1 MMYGLVDCNNFF
13 VSCERVFD
21 PRLNGKKVVVL
32 SNNDGCVIAR
42 SNEAKAAGI
51 PMGCPAFKI
60 KEYTDPRD
68 VIQLSGRHILYRDL
82 SDRVMHIMGQEV
94 ENLQQYS
101 VDEAFFVLP
110 HEDVETS
117 HRVMAELVRKI
128 REYVGIP
135 VSIGF
140 APSRTLAK
148 VANHIAK
155 RDPRIT
161 DGVYWLVRPEAI
173 DIILRRT
180 AIDDVWGFGRRL
192 SAKLKARGIMTAA
205 DFVKMPPSLVRS
217 QYSVTLER
225 TQRELMGHDCQ
236 IANPVTIT
244 HKTIMTSRTFGK
256 VLTDRDEVADA
267 IVSFAERTAR
277 QLRAEGSVAGS
288 VMAFVRGDRFRE
300 DLPFYS
306 NSCQLRLDTPSS
318 DTMTIAR
325 MALKAL
331 NNIWRDGFGYRKA
344 GVMAL
349 DIQHGG
355 AIQLNV
361 FDPEDHGKLRRLMT
375 SIDSINN
382 MYGRRSVKLAP
393 SLQRGE
399 WASNQNHFQ
408 PLSQT
413 LHFYTGMIDPRSHPR
428 QTGEKKPEQA
438 GNLEY
443 IEKLEDLDE
452 LDPLA

>member
-1 MMYGLVDCNNFF
+1 MYGLVDCNNFF
-13 VSCERVFD
+13 VSCERLFD

-60 KEYTDPRD
+60 KEHTDPRQ
-68 VIQLSGRHILYRDL
+68 VIQLSARHILYRDL
-82 SDRVMHIMGQEV
+82 SNRVMKLVGAEV
-94 ENLQQYS
+94 DNLQQYS
-101 VDEAFFVLP
+101 VDEAFFTLK
-110 HEDVETS
+110 HKDVDTS
-117 HRVMAELVRKI
+117 HRMMAQLVKRI
-128 REYVGIP
+128 RQYVGIP

-155 RDPRIT
+155 KDPRIT
-161 DGVYWLVRPEAI
+161 DGVYWLIRPEAI

-180 AIDDVWGFGRRL
+180 PIEDVWGVGRRL
-192 SAKLKARGIMTAA
+192 SASLQSRGIKTAA

-217 QYSVTLER
+217 LYSVTLER

-236 IANPVTIT
+236 IANPVTIA

-256 VLTDRDEVADA
+256 VITSRDEIADA

-277 QLRAEGSVAGS
+277 QLRDEGSVAGS
-288 VMAFVRGDRFRE
+288 IMTFVRGDRFRE

-306 NSCQLRLDTPSS
+306 NSCQLALDTPTS

-325 MALKAL
+325 QAL
-331 NNIWRDGFGYRKA
+331 NALNLIWRDGFAYRKA

-349 DIQHGG
+349 DIQRGT
-355 AIQLNV
+355 AIQLNL
-361 FDPEDHGKLRRLMT
+361 FDPDDHGKLRRLMT
-375 SIDSINN
+375 SIDGINN
-382 MYGRRSVKLAP
+382 MYGRRSIKLAP
-393 SLQRGE
+393 GLQRGE
-399 WASNQNHFQ
+399 WSPNQNHFNTK
-408 PLSQT
+408 SKT
-413 LHFYTGMIDPRSHPR
+413 LHFYTGML
-428 QTGEKKPEQA
+428 TT
-438 GNLEY
+438 
-443 IEKLEDLDE
+443 
-452 LDPLA
+452 

>member
-1 MMYGLVDCNNFF
+1 MYGLVDCNNFF

-21 PRLNGKKVVVL
+21 PRLNGRKVVVL

-60 KEYTDPRD
+60 KEHTDPRQ
-68 VIQLSGRHILYRDL
+68 VVQLSARHILYRDL
-82 SDRVMHIMGQEV
+82 SNRVMNILGQEV
-94 ENLQQYS
+94 ENVQQYS
-101 VDEAFFVLP
+101 VDEAFFLLP

-117 HRVMAELVRKI
+117 HRVMAEVVKKVRQ
-128 REYVGIP
+128 YVGIP

-140 APSRTLAK
+140 APTRTLAK
-148 VANHIAK
+148 IANHIAK
-155 RDPRIT
+155 KDHRIT

-180 AIDDVWGFGRRL
+180 AIEDVWGIGRRL
-192 SAKLKARGIMTAA
+192 AASLKSKGIITAA
-205 DFVKMPPSLVRS
+205 VKMPSSLVRS

-236 IANPVTIT
+236 IANPVTIA

-256 VLTDRDEVADA
+256 VLTNRDEIADA

-277 QLRAEGSVAGS
+277 QLRDEGSVAGS
-288 VMAFVRGDRFRE
+288 VMTYVRGDHFRE

-306 NSCQLRLDTPSS
+306 NSCQLQLATPTS
-318 DTMTIAR
+318 DTMTIVR
-325 MALKAL
+325 QALVAF

-382 MYGRRSVKLAP
+382 LYGRRSVKLAP
-393 SLQRGE
+393 GLQRGE
-399 WASNQNHFQ
+399 WAPNQNHFQ
-408 PLSQT
+408 PLSKT
-413 LHFYTGMIDPRSHPR
+413 LHFYTGMIHPYPALDASVTR
-428 QTGEKKPEQA
+428 ECDEEENADTA
-438 GNLEY
+438 DNLFS
-443 IEKLEDLDE
+443 
-452 LDPLA
+452 

>member
-1 MMYGLVDCNNFF
+1 MYGLLDCNNFF

-60 KEYTDPRD
+60 NEYTDLRQI
-68 VIQLSGRHILYRDL
+68 IQLSARHILYRDL
-82 SDRVMHIMGQEV
+82 SDRVMHILGQEV
-94 ENLQQYS
+94 VNLQQYS
-101 VDEAFFVLP
+101 VDEAFFILP
-110 HEDVETS
+110 HKDVETN
-117 HRVMAELVRKI
+117 HQLMADVVKKVNQ
-128 REYVGIP
+128 YVGIP

-140 APSRTLAK
+140 APTRTLAK

-155 RDPRIT
+155 RDRRIT

-180 AIDDVWGFGRRL
+180 PIEDVWGIGRRL
-192 SAKLKARGIMTAA
+192 AASLQARGIKTAA

-217 QYSVTLER
+217 QFSVTLER

-236 IANPVTIT
+236 IANPVTIA

-256 VLTDRDEVADA
+256 VITSRDEIADA
-267 IVSFAERTAR
+267 IVNFAERTAR
-277 QLRAEGSVAGS
+277 QLRDEGSVAGS
-288 VMAFVRGDRFRE
+288 IMTYVRGDRFRE

-306 NSCQLRLDTPSS
+306 NSCQLQLATPTS
-318 DTMTIAR
+318 DTMTIVR
-325 MALKAL
+325 QALNAL
-331 NNIWRDGFGYRKA
+331 NNIWRDGFSYRKA

-349 DIQHGG
+349 DIEHGSG
-355 AIQLNV
+355 IQLNL
-361 FDPEDHGKLRRLMT
+361 FDPEDHGKMRRLMT

-382 MYGRRSVKLAP
+382 QYGRRSIKLAP
-393 SLQRGE
+393 DIQRGE
-399 WASNQNHFQ
+399 WAPNQTHFYNI
-408 PLSQT
+408 SKT
-413 LHFYTGMIDPRSHPR
+413 LHFYTGMINID
-428 QTGEKKPEQA
+428 
-438 GNLEY
+438 
-443 IEKLEDLDE
+443 D
-452 LDPLA
+452 

>member
-1 MMYGLVDCNNFF
+1 MYGLVDCNNFF

-60 KEYTDPRD
+60 KEHTDPRQ
-68 VIQLSGRHILYRDL
+68 VIQLSARHILYRDL
-82 SDRVMHIMGQEV
+82 SDRVMHLLSQEV
-94 ENLQQYS
+94 DNVQQYS

-117 HRVMAELVRKI
+117 HRVMAELVKKI
-128 REYVGIP
+128 RQYVGIP

-155 RDPRIT
+155 RDRRIT

-180 AIDDVWGFGRRL
+180 PIEDVWGIGRRL
-192 SAKLKARGIMTAA
+192 AASLQARGIKTAA
-205 DFVKMPPSLVRS
+205 DFVKIPPSLVRS

-225 TQRELMGHDCQ
+225 TQRELMGYDCQ
-236 IANPVTIT
+236 IANPVTIA

-256 VLTDRDEVADA
+256 VLYNRDEIADA
-267 IVSFAERTAR
+267 VVSFAERTAR

-288 VMAFVRGDRFRE
+288 VMTYLRGDRFRE

-306 NSCQLRLDTPSS
+306 NSCQLQLATPSS
-318 DTMTIAR
+318 DTMTIVK
-325 MALKAL
+325 MALNAL

-355 AIQLNV
+355 GIQLNV

-382 MYGRRSVKLAP
+382 MYGRHSVKLAP
-393 SLQRGE
+393 GLQRGE
-399 WASNQNHFQ
+399 WAPNQNHFK
-408 PLSQT
+408 PISQT
-413 LHFYTGMIDPRSHPR
+413 LHFYTGMIDSHSPNK
-428 QTGEKKPEQA
+428 QDKE
-438 GNLEY
+438 GNDTAELEGS
-443 IEKLEDLDE
+443 EKL
-452 LDPLA
+452 

>member
-1 MMYGLVDCNNFF
+1 MYGLVDCNNFF

-21 PRLNGKKVVVL
+21 PRLNGKTVVVL

-60 KEYTDPRD
+60 KEHTDPNQ
-68 VIQLSGRHILYRDL
+68 VIQLSARHILYRDL
-82 SDRVMHIMGQEV
+82 SNRVMHLMGEEV
-94 ENLQQYS
+94 DNLQVYS
-101 VDEAFFVLP
+101 VDEAFFKMP
-110 HEDVETS
+110 HEDVETC
-117 HRVMAELVRKI
+117 HRLMAELVKKI
-128 REYVGIP
+128 RQYLGIP

-180 AIDDVWGFGRRL
+180 PIGDVWGVGRRL
-192 SAKLKARGIMTAA
+192 AAALQAQGIKTAA
-205 DFVKMPPSLVRS
+205 DFVRMPPSLVRS

-236 IANPVTIT
+236 IANPVTIA

-256 VLTDRDEVADA
+256 VLTDRDEIADA
-267 IVSFAERTAR
+267 IVNFAERTAR
-277 QLRAEGSVAGS
+277 QLRDEGSVAGS
-288 VMAFVRGDRFRE
+288 IMTYVRGDRFRE

-306 NSCQLRLDTPSS
+306 NSCQMQLETPTN
-318 DTMTIAR
+318 DTMTIVR
-325 MALKAL
+325 QAL
-331 NNIWRDGFGYRKA
+331 NAFSHIWRDGFAYRKA

-349 DIQHGG
+349 DIEHGG
-355 AIQLNV
+355 GIQLNL
-361 FDPEDHGKLRRLMT
+361 FDPDDHGKLRRLMT
-375 SIDSINN
+375 SIDGINN
-382 MYGRRSVKLAP
+382 MYGSRSVKLTP

-399 WASNQNHFQ
+399 WSPNQNHFNTR
-408 PLSQT
+408 SQT
-413 LHFYTGMIDPRSHPR
+413 LHFYTGMIC
-428 QTGEKKPEQA
+428 Q
-438 GNLEY
+438 
-443 IEKLEDLDE
+443 
-452 LDPLA
+452 

>member
-1 MMYGLVDCNNFF
+1 MYGLVDCNNFF

-21 PRLNGKKVVVL
+21 PRLNGRKVVVL

-60 KEYTDPRD
+60 KEHTDPRQ
-68 VIQLSGRHILYRDL
+68 VVQLSARHILYRDL
-82 SDRVMHIMGQEV
+82 SNRVMNILGQEV
-94 ENLQQYS
+94 ENVQQYS
-101 VDEAFFVLP
+101 VDEAFFLLP

-117 HRVMAELVRKI
+117 HRVIAEVVKKVRQ
-128 REYVGIP
+128 YVGIP

-140 APSRTLAK
+140 APTRTLAK
-148 VANHIAK
+148 IANHIAK
-155 RDPRIT
+155 KDHRIT

-180 AIDDVWGFGRRL
+180 AIEDVWGIGRRL
-192 SAKLKARGIMTAA
+192 AASLKSKGIITAA
-205 DFVKMPPSLVRS
+205 DFVKMPSSLVRS

-236 IANPVTIT
+236 IANPVTIA

-256 VLTDRDEVADA
+256 VLTNRDEIADA

-277 QLRAEGSVAGS
+277 QLRDEGSVAGS
-288 VMAFVRGDRFRE
+288 VMTYVRGDHFRE

-306 NSCQLRLDTPSS
+306 NSCQLQLATPTS
-318 DTMTIAR
+318 DTMTIVR
-325 MALKAL
+325 QALVAF

-375 SIDSINN
+375 SIDGINN
-382 MYGRRSVKLAP
+382 LYGRRSVKLAP
-393 SLQRGE
+393 GLQRGE
-399 WASNQNHFQ
+399 WAPNQNHFQ
-408 PLSQT
+408 PLSKT
-413 LHFYTGMIDPRSHPR
+413 LHSYTGMIHPYPALDASVTR
-428 QTGEKKPEQA
+428 ECDEEENADTA
-438 GNLEY
+438 DNLFS
-443 IEKLEDLDE
+443 
-452 LDPLA
+452 

>member
-1 MMYGLVDCNNFF
+1 MYGLIDCNNFF

-60 KEYTDPRD
+60 KEHTDPRQ
-68 VIQLSGRHILYRDL
+68 VIQLSARHILYRDL
-82 SDRVMHIMGQEV
+82 SDRVMKIMSDEV
-94 ENLQQYS
+94 DNLQQYS
-101 VDEAFFVLP
+101 VDEAFFWLKQ
-110 HEDVETS
+110 EDVETS
-117 HRVMAELVRKI
+117 HRKMAELVKRV
-128 REYVGIP
+128 RDYVGIP

-155 RDPRIT
+155 RDRRIT

-180 AIDDVWGFGRRL
+180 AIEDVWGIGRRL
-192 SAKLKARGIMTAA
+192 AASLHARGIKTAA
-205 DFVKMPPSLVRS
+205 DFVRMPPSLVRS
-217 QYSVTLER
+217 QYSVSLER

-236 IANPVTIT
+236 IANPVTIA
-244 HKTIMTSRTFGK
+244 HKSIMTSRTFGK

-277 QLRAEGSVAGS
+277 QLRDEGSVAGS
-288 VMAFVRGDRFRE
+288 VMTYVRGDRFRE

-306 NSCQLRLDTPSS
+306 NSCQLTLATPSS
-318 DTMTIAR
+318 DTMTIVR
-325 MALKAL
+325 QAL
-331 NNIWRDGFGYRKA
+331 NAFNLIWRDGYGYRKA

-349 DIQHGG
+349 DIQHGSG
-355 AIQLNV
+355 IQLNI
-361 FDPEDHGKLRRLMT
+361 FDPDDHGKLRRLMN
-375 SIDSINN
+375 SIDGINN
-382 MYGRRSVKLAP
+382 MYGRRSIKLAP
-393 SLQRGE
+393 GLQRGE
-399 WASNQNHFQ
+399 WSPNQNHFNTV
-408 PLSQT
+408 SKT
-413 LHFYTGMIDPRSHPR
+413 LHFYTGMIDPLDYN
-428 QTGEKKPEQA
+428 GETDDNNATTEPS
-438 GNLEY
+438 
-443 IEKLEDLDE
+443 D
-452 LDPLA
+452 

>member
-1 MMYGLVDCNNFF
+1 MYGLIDCNNFF

-60 KEYTDPRD
+60 KEHTDPRQ
-68 VIQLSGRHILYRDL
+68 VIQLSARHILYRDL
-82 SDRVMHIMGQEV
+82 SDRVMHLLGQEV
-94 ENLQQYS
+94 GNVQQYS
-101 VDEAFFVLP
+101 VDEAFVKLP

-117 HRVMAELVRKI
+117 HRVMADLVKKI
-128 REYVGIP
+128 KQCVGIP
-135 VSIGF
+135 VSVGF

-155 RDPRIT
+155 RDSHIT

-180 AIDDVWGFGRRL
+180 PIGDVWGIGRRL
-192 SAKLKARGIMTAA
+192 AASLQERGIKTAA

-236 IANPVTIT
+236 IANPVTIA
-244 HKTIMTSRTFGK
+244 HKTIMTSRTFGH
-256 VLTDRDEVADA
+256 VLTDRDEIADA
-267 IVSFAERTAR
+267 VVSFAERTAR
-277 QLRAEGSVAGS
+277 QLRDEGSVAGS
-288 VMAFVRGDRFRE
+288 IMTYVRGDRFRE

-306 NSCQLRLDTPSS
+306 NSCQLQLDTPSS
-318 DTMTIAR
+318 DTMTIVR
-325 MALKAL
+325 QALKAL
-331 NNIWRDGFGYRKA
+331 DHIWRDGFSYRKA

-349 DIQHGG
+349 DIQHGSG
-355 AIQLNV
+355 IQLNL
-361 FDPEDHGKLRRLMT
+361 FDTEDHGKLRRLMS
-375 SIDSINN
+375 SIDGINN
-382 MYGRRSVKLAP
+382 MYGSRSVKLAP
-393 SLQRGE
+393 GLLRGG
-399 WASNQNHFQ
+399 WAPNQNHIK
-408 PLSQT
+408 PMSQT
-413 LHFYTGMIDPRSHPR
+413 LHFYTGMIYR
-428 QTGEKKPEQA
+428 
-438 GNLEY
+438 
-443 IEKLEDLDE
+443 DE
-452 LDPLA
+452 RI

>member
-1 MMYGLVDCNNFF
+1 MYGLVDCNNFF

-60 KEYTDPRD
+60 KEHTDPRQ
-68 VIQLSGRHILYRDL
+68 VIQLSARHILYRDL
-82 SDRVMHIMGQEV
+82 SDRVMSILDKEV
-94 ENLQQYS
+94 NNLQIYS
-101 VDEAFFVLP
+101 VDEAFFKLRNVN
-110 HEDVETS
+110 VETN
-117 HRVMAELVRKI
+117 HHKMAELVKKI
-128 REYVGIP
+128 RQYVGIP

-148 VANHIAK
+148 IANHIAK

-180 AIDDVWGFGRRL
+180 SIGDVWGIGRRL
-192 SAKLKARGIMTAA
+192 AASLQAQGIKTAA

-236 IANPVTIT
+236 IANPVDIA

-256 VLTDRDEVADA
+256 VLTDRDEIADA
-267 IVSFAERTAR
+267 IVTFAEKTAR

-288 VMAFVRGDRFRE
+288 IMTYIRGDYFRE

-306 NSCQLRLDTPSS
+306 NSCQMQLFTPTN
-318 DTMTIAR
+318 DTMTIVR
-325 MALKAL
+325 QAL
-331 NNIWRDGFGYRKA
+331 NALNHIWRDGFSYRKA

-355 AIQLNV
+355 GIQLNI
-361 FDPEDHGKLRRLMT
+361 FDPDDHGKLRRLMT
-375 SIDSINN
+375 SIDDINEQ
-382 MYGRRSVKLAP
+382 YGSHSVKLAP
-393 SLQRGE
+393 GIQRGE
-399 WASNQNHFQ
+399 WAPNQNHFNNK
-408 PLSQT
+408 SQT
-413 LHFYTGMIDPRSHPR
+413 LHFYTGMV
-428 QTGEKKPEQA
+428 
-438 GNLEY
+438 
-443 IEKLEDLDE
+443 DL
-452 LDPLA
+452 

>member
-1 MMYGLVDCNNFF
+1 MYGLVDCNNFF

-21 PRLNGKKVVVL
+21 PRLNGRKVVVL

-60 KEYTDPRD
+60 KEHTDPRQ
-68 VIQLSGRHILYRDL
+68 VVQLSARHILYRDL
-82 SDRVMHIMGQEV
+82 SNRVMNILGQEV
-94 ENLQQYS
+94 ENVQQYS
-101 VDEAFFVLP
+101 VDEAFFLLP

-117 HRVMAELVRKI
+117 HHVMAEVVKKVRQ
-128 REYVGIP
+128 YVGIP

-140 APSRTLAK
+140 APTRTLAK
-148 VANHIAK
+148 IANHIAK
-155 RDPRIT
+155 KDHRIT

-180 AIDDVWGFGRRL
+180 AIEDVWGIGRRL
-192 SAKLKARGIMTAA
+192 AASLKSKGIITAA
-205 DFVKMPPSLVRS
+205 DFVKMPSSLVRS

-236 IANPVTIT
+236 IANPVTIA

-256 VLTDRDEVADA
+256 VLTNRDEIADA

-277 QLRAEGSVAGS
+277 QLRDEGSVAGS
-288 VMAFVRGDRFRE
+288 VMTYVRGDHFRE

-306 NSCQLRLDTPSS
+306 NSCQLQLATPTS
-318 DTMTIAR
+318 DTMTIVR
-325 MALKAL
+325 QALVAF

-375 SIDSINN
+375 SIDGINN
-382 MYGRRSVKLAP
+382 LYGRRSVKLAP
-393 SLQRGE
+393 GLQRGE
-399 WASNQNHFQ
+399 WAPNQNHFQ
-408 PLSQT
+408 PLSKT
-413 LHFYTGMIDPRSHPR
+413 LHFYTGMIHPYPALDASVTR
-428 QTGEKKPEQA
+428 ECDEEENADTA
-438 GNLEY
+438 DNLFS
-443 IEKLEDLDE
+443 
-452 LDPLA
+452 

>member
-1 MMYGLVDCNNFF
+1 MYGLVDCNNFF

-60 KEYTDPRD
+60 KEHTDPRQ
-68 VIQLSGRHILYRDL
+68 VIQLSARHILYRDL
-82 SDRVMHIMGQEV
+82 SNRVMYLVGKEV
-94 ENLQQYS
+94 DNLQQYS
-101 VDEAFFVLP
+101 VDEAFFKLP
-110 HEDVETS
+110 HEEVETS
-117 HRVMAELVRKI
+117 HRVMAEVVKKVKQ
-128 REYVGIP
+128 YVGIP

-140 APSRTLAK
+140 APTRTLAK
-148 VANHIAK
+148 IANHIAK
-155 RDPRIT
+155 KDRRIT

-180 AIDDVWGFGRRL
+180 PIEDVWGIGRRL
-192 SAKLKARGIMTAA
+192 STSLLSQGIKTAA
-205 DFVKMPPSLVRS
+205 DFVKLPPSLVRS

-236 IANPVTIT
+236 IANPVTIA

-256 VLTDRDEVADA
+256 VLTSRDEVADA

-277 QLRAEGSVAGS
+277 QLRDEGSVAGS
-288 VMAFVRGDRFRE
+288 VMTFLRGDRFRV

-306 NSCQLRLDTPSS
+306 NSCQLILDTPSN

-325 MALKAL
+325 QALSAF
-331 NNIWRDGFGYRKA
+331 NNIWREGFSYRKA

-349 DIQHGG
+349 DIQHGH
-355 AIQLNV
+355 AIQLNL
-361 FDPEDHGKLRRLMT
+361 FDPDDHGKLRRLMT
-375 SIDSINN
+375 SIDGINN
-382 MYGRRSVKLAP
+382 MYGSRSVKLAP
-393 SLQRGE
+393 GLQRGE
-399 WASNQNHFQ
+399 WSPNQNHFNAT
-408 PLSQT
+408 SKT
-413 LHFYTGMIDPRSHPR
+413 LHFYTGMIHS
-428 QTGEKKPEQA
+428 
-438 GNLEY
+438 
-443 IEKLEDLDE
+443 
-452 LDPLA
+452 

>member
-1 MMYGLVDCNNFF
+1 MYGLLDCNNFF

-21 PRLNGKKVVVL
+21 PRLNGKMVVVL

-60 KEYTDPRD
+60 KEHTDPRQ
-68 VIQLSGRHILYRDL
+68 VIQLSARHILYRDL
-82 SDRVMHIMGQEV
+82 SCRVMNILSDEA
-94 ENLQQYS
+94 ENVQQYS

-117 HRVMAELVRKI
+117 HRAMANVVNRVKQ
-128 REYVGIP
+128 YVGIP
-135 VSIGF
+135 VSVGF
-140 APSRTLAK
+140 APTRTLAK
-148 VANHIAK
+148 IANHIAK

-180 AIDDVWGFGRRL
+180 PIEDVWGIGRRL
-192 SAKLKARGIMTAA
+192 SASLKSKGIKTAA

-217 QYSVTLER
+217 MYSVTLER

-236 IANPVTIT
+236 IANPVDIA

-256 VLTDRDEVADA
+256 VLTDRDEIADA

-277 QLRAEGSVAGS
+277 QLRAEGGVAGS
-288 VMAFVRGDRFRE
+288 VMTYVRGDHFRE

-306 NSCQLRLDTPSS
+306 NSCQLQLATPSS
-318 DTMTIAR
+318 DTMTIVR
-325 MALKAL
+325 MALNAF
-331 NNIWRDGFGYRKA
+331 NNIWRDGFTYRKA

-361 FDPEDHGKLRRLMT
+361 FDPEDHGKLRRLMS
-375 SIDSINN
+375 SIDSIND
-382 MYGRRSVKLAP
+382 MYGSRSIKLAP
-393 SLQRGE
+393 GLQRGS
-399 WASNQNHFQ
+399 WAPNQNHFK
-408 PLSQT
+408 PLSKT
-413 LHFYTGMIDPRSHPR
+413 LHFYTGMIDINQLQETPKGHF
-428 QTGEKKPEQA
+428 EDDEEQD
-438 GNLEY
+438 NTTTEY
-443 IEKLEDLDE
+443 PDM
-452 LDPLA
+452 P

>member
-1 MMYGLVDCNNFF
+1 MYGLIDCNNFF

-60 KEYTDPRD
+60 KEHTDPRQ
-68 VIQLSGRHILYRDL
+68 VIQLSARHILYRDL
-82 SDRVMHIMGQEV
+82 SDRVMKIMSDEV
-94 ENLQQYS
+94 DNLQQYS
-101 VDEAFFVLP
+101 VDEAFFWLKQ
-110 HEDVETS
+110 EDVETS
-117 HRVMAELVRKI
+117 HRKMAELVKRV
-128 REYVGIP
+128 RDYVGIP

-155 RDPRIT
+155 RDRRIT

-180 AIDDVWGFGRRL
+180 AIEDVWGIGRRL
-192 SAKLKARGIMTAA
+192 AASLHARGIKTAA
-205 DFVKMPPSLVRS
+205 DFVRMPPSLVRS
-217 QYSVTLER
+217 QYSVSLER

-236 IANPVTIT
+236 IANPVTIA
-244 HKTIMTSRTFGK
+244 HKSIMTSRTFGK

-277 QLRAEGSVAGS
+277 QLRDEGSVAGS
-288 VMAFVRGDRFRE
+288 VMTYVRGDRFRE

-306 NSCQLRLDTPSS
+306 NSCQLALATPSS
-318 DTMTIAR
+318 DTMTIVR
-325 MALKAL
+325 QAL
-331 NNIWRDGFGYRKA
+331 NAFNLIWRDGYGYRKA

-349 DIQHGG
+349 DIQHGSG
-355 AIQLNV
+355 IQLNI
-361 FDPEDHGKLRRLMT
+361 FDPDDHGKLRRLMN
-375 SIDSINN
+375 SIDGINN
-382 MYGRRSVKLAP
+382 MYGRRSIKLAP
-393 SLQRGE
+393 GLQRGE
-399 WASNQNHFQ
+399 WSPNQNHFNTM
-408 PLSQT
+408 SKT
-413 LHFYTGMIDPRSHPR
+413 LHFYTGMIDPLDYN
-428 QTGEKKPEQA
+428 GETDDNNATTEPS
-438 GNLEY
+438 
-443 IEKLEDLDE
+443 D
-452 LDPLA
+452 

>member
-1 MMYGLVDCNNFF
+1 MYGLVDCNNFF

-60 KEYTDPRD
+60 KEHTDPRQ
-68 VIQLSGRHILYRDL
+68 VIQLSARHILYRDL
-82 SDRVMHIMGQEV
+82 SNRVMSILGQEV
-94 ENLQQYS
+94 GNVQQYS
-101 VDEAFFVLP
+101 VDEAFFTVP

-117 HRVMAELVRKI
+117 HRVLADMVKKI
-128 REYVGIP
+128 RQYVGIP
-135 VSIGF
+135 VSVGI
-140 APSRTLAK
+140 APSHTLAK

-180 AIDDVWGFGRRL
+180 AIGDVWGIGRRL
-192 SAKLKARGIMTAA
+192 AASLQARGIKTAA
-205 DFVKMPPSLVRS
+205 DFVKMSPSLVRS
-217 QYSVTLER
+217 LYSVTLER

-236 IANPVTIT
+236 IANPVDIA

-256 VLTDRDEVADA
+256 VLTDRDEIADA

-277 QLRAEGSVAGS
+277 QLRDEGSAAGS
-288 VMAFVRGDRFRE
+288 IMTYVRGDHFRE

-306 NSCQLRLDTPSS
+306 NSCQLTLDTPTN
-318 DTMTIAR
+318 DTMTIVR
-325 MALKAL
+325 QAL
-331 NNIWRDGFGYRKA
+331 NAFNLIWRDGFGYRKA

-349 DIQHGG
+349 DIQHGSG
-355 AIQLNV
+355 IQLNV

-375 SIDSINN
+375 SIDGINN
-382 MYGRRSVKLAP
+382 MYGRRSIKLAP
-393 SLQRGE
+393 GIQRGE
-399 WASNQNHFQ
+399 WAPNQNHFQ
-408 PLSQT
+408 ALSKT
-413 LHFYTGMIDPRSHPR
+413 LHFYTGMNPIYTTQEEPNQIP
-428 QTGEKKPEQA
+428 QE
-438 GNLEY
+438 
-443 IEKLEDLDE
+443 DE
-452 LDPLA
+452 L

>member
-1 MMYGLVDCNNFF
+1 MYGLVDCNNFF

-60 KEYTDPRD
+60 REYTDPRD

-82 SDRVMHIMGQEV
+82 SDRVMSIMSQEV

-110 HEDVETS
+110 HEDVQTS
-117 HRVMAELVRKI
+117 HRVMAELVKKI
-128 REYVGIP
+128 RQYVGIP

-155 RDPRIT
+155 RDRRIT

-180 AIDDVWGFGRRL
+180 PIEDVWGIGRRL
-192 SAKLKARGIMTAA
+192 AVSLKSRGIVTAA

-217 QYSVTLER
+217 LYSVTLER

-236 IANPVTIT
+236 IANPVTIA

-256 VLTDRDEVADA
+256 MLTDRDEVADA

-277 QLRAEGSVAGS
+277 QLRDEGSVAGS
-288 VMAFVRGDRFRE
+288 VMAFVRGDYFRK

-306 NSCQLRLDTPSS
+306 NSCQLQLATPSS

-325 MALKAL
+325 MALKAFY
-331 NNIWRDGFGYRKA
+331 NIWREGFGYRKA

-349 DIQHGG
+349 DIHHGG

-361 FDPEDHGKLRRLMT
+361 FDPEDHGKLRRLMN

-382 MYGRRSVKLAP
+382 MYGNRSVKLAP
-393 SLQRGE
+393 GLQRGE
-399 WASNQNHFQ
+399 WAANQNHFR
-408 PLSQT
+408 PLSKS
-413 LHFYTGMIDPRSHPR
+413 LYFYTGMFDPHHPSGEQKNIAVDDNDDAIDDYS
-428 QTGEKKPEQA
+428 
-438 GNLEY
+438 
-443 IEKLEDLDE
+443 
-452 LDPLA
+452 

>member
-1 MMYGLVDCNNFF
+1 MYGLVDCNNFF

-21 PRLNGKKVVVL
+21 PRLNGKMVVVL

-60 KEYTDPRD
+60 KEHTDPRQ
-68 VIQLSGRHILYRDL
+68 VIQLSARHILYRDL
-82 SDRVMHIMGQEV
+82 SDRVMNILMQEV

-117 HRVMAELVRKI
+117 HRIMAELVTRI
-128 REYVGIP
+128 RQYVGIP

-148 VANHIAK
+148 IANHIAK
-155 RDPRIT
+155 RDRRIT

-180 AIDDVWGFGRRL
+180 AIEDVWGIGRRL
-192 SAKLKARGIMTAA
+192 AASLKSRGIKTAA
-205 DFVKMPPSLVRS
+205 DFVRMPSSLVRS
-217 QYSVTLER
+217 LYSVTLER

-236 IANPVTIT
+236 IANPVTIA

-256 VLTDRDEVADA
+256 VLTDRDAVADA

-277 QLRAEGSVAGS
+277 QLRDENSVAGS
-288 VMAFVRGDRFRE
+288 IMTYVRGDFFRK

-325 MALKAL
+325 MALKAF
-331 NNIWRDGFGYRKA
+331 NNIWKDGFGYRKA

-349 DIQHGG
+349 DIQHNSG
-355 AIQLNV
+355 IQLNV
-361 FDPEDHGKLRRLMT
+361 FDPDDHGKFRRLMT
-375 SIDSINN
+375 SIDDINN
-382 MYGRRSVKLAP
+382 KYGKRSIKLAP
-393 SLQRGE
+393 GVLRGE
-399 WASNQNHFQ
+399 WAANQNH
-408 PLSQT
+408 LHTGSKT
-413 LHFYTGMIDPRSHPR
+413 LLFFTGMVHP
-428 QTGEKKPEQA
+428 
-438 GNLEY
+438 
-443 IEKLEDLDE
+443 
-452 LDPLA
+452 

>member
-1 MMYGLVDCNNFF
+1 MYGLIDCNNFF

-60 KEYTDPRD
+60 KEHTDPNGI
-68 VIQLSGRHILYRDL
+68 IQLSARHILYRDL
-82 SDRVMHIMGQEV
+82 SDRVMNLMGREV
-94 ENLQQYS
+94 DNLQVFS
-101 VDEAFFVLP
+101 VDEAFFKLQ
-110 HEDVETS
+110 HKDVETS
-117 HRVMAELVRKI
+117 HQKMAELVKRIKQH
-128 REYVGIP
+128 VGIP

-155 RDPRIT
+155 RDRRIT

-180 AIDDVWGFGRRL
+180 PIEEVWGIGRRL
-192 SAKLKARGIMTAA
+192 GASLQTRGIKTAA

-217 QYSVTLER
+217 LYSVTVER
-225 TQRELMGHDCQ
+225 TQRELMGYDCQ
-236 IANPVTIT
+236 IANPVTIA
-244 HKTIMTSRTFGK
+244 HKSIMTSRTFGK
-256 VLTDRDEVADA
+256 VITNRDEIADA

-277 QLRAEGSVAGS
+277 QLRDEGSVAGS
-288 VMAFVRGDRFRE
+288 IMTYVRGDRFRE

-306 NSCQLRLDTPSS
+306 NSCQLQLDTPSS
-318 DTMTIAR
+318 DTMTIVR
-325 MALKAL
+325 LALNAL
-331 NNIWRDGFGYRKA
+331 NNIWRDGLTYRKA

-349 DIQHGG
+349 DIQHGCG
-355 AIQLNV
+355 IQLNV
-361 FDPEDHGKLRRLMT
+361 FDPEDHGKLRRLMS

-382 MYGRRSVKLAP
+382 QYGRRSIKLAP
-393 SLQRGE
+393 GIKRGE
-399 WASNQNHFQ
+399 WAPNQAHFNTA
-408 PLSQT
+408 SKT
-413 LHFYTGMIDPRSHPR
+413 LHFYTGMIYTDMPP
-428 QTGEKKPEQA
+428 QG
-438 GNLEY
+438 
-443 IEKLEDLDE
+443 
-452 LDPLA
+452 

>member
-1 MMYGLVDCNNFF
+1 MYGLVDCNNFF
-13 VSCERVFD
+13 VSCERLFD

-42 SNEAKAAGI
+42 SNEAKAVGI

-60 KEYTDPRD
+60 KEHTDPSQI
-68 VIQLSGRHILYRDL
+68 IQLSARHILYRDL
-82 SDRVMHIMGQEV
+82 SNRVMSLVGEEV
-94 ENLQQYS
+94 DNLQIYS
-101 VDEAFFVLP
+101 VDEAFFRLP

-117 HRVMAELVRKI
+117 HRVMAGLVKKI
-128 REYVGIP
+128 RQYVGIP

-180 AIDDVWGFGRRL
+180 PIGDVWGIGRRL
-192 SAKLKARGIMTAA
+192 AVSLQSRGIKTAA

-217 QYSVTLER
+217 LYSVTLER

-236 IANPVTIT
+236 IANPVTIA
-244 HKTIMTSRTFGK
+244 HKTIMTSRTLGK
-256 VLTDRDEVADA
+256 VLTSRDEIADA
-267 IVSFAERTAR
+267 VVSFAERTAR
-277 QLRAEGSVAGS
+277 QLRDEGSVAGS
-288 VMAFVRGDRFRE
+288 VMTYVRGDHFRE

-318 DTMTIAR
+318 DTMTIVR
-325 MALKAL
+325 QAL
-331 NNIWRDGFGYRKA
+331 NALNFIWKDGFGYRKA

-349 DIQHGG
+349 DIQRGT
-355 AIQLNV
+355 AIQLNL
-361 FDPEDHGKLRRLMT
+361 FDPDDHGKLRRLMT
-375 SIDSINN
+375 SIDGINN
-382 MYGRRSVKLAP
+382 MYGRRSIKLAP
-393 SLQRGE
+393 GLQRGE
-399 WASNQNHFQ
+399 WAPNQNHFNTT
-408 PLSQT
+408 SKT
-413 LHFYTGMIDPRSHPR
+413 LHFYTGMI
-428 QTGEKKPEQA
+428 TT
-438 GNLEY
+438 
-443 IEKLEDLDE
+443 
-452 LDPLA
+452 

>member
-1 MMYGLVDCNNFF
+1 MYGLVDCNNFF

-21 PRLNGKKVVVL
+21 PRLNGKTVVVL

-60 KEYTDPRD
+60 KEYTDPRQ
-68 VIQLSGRHILYRDL
+68 VIQLSARHILYRDL
-82 SDRVMHIMGQEV
+82 SVRVMNLMGKEV
-94 ENLQQYS
+94 DNLQIYS
-101 VDEAFFVLP
+101 VDEAFFKLP
-110 HEDVETS
+110 DKDVEAIHS
-117 HRVMAELVRKI
+117 KMAELVKKI
-128 REYVGIP
+128 RQYVGIP

-155 RDPRIT
+155 RDRRIT

-180 AIDDVWGFGRRL
+180 AIDDVWGIGRRL
-192 SAKLKARGIMTAA
+192 AASLQAKGIKTAA

-217 QYSVTLER
+217 LYSVTLER

-236 IANPVTIT
+236 IANPVTIA

-256 VLTDRDEVADA
+256 VITNRDEIADA
-267 IVSFAERTAR
+267 VVSFAERTAR
-277 QLRAEGSVAGS
+277 QLRDEGSVAGS
-288 VMAFVRGDRFRE
+288 IMTYVRGDRFRE

-306 NSCQLRLDTPSS
+306 NSCQLQLDTPTN
-318 DTMTIAR
+318 DTMTIVR
-325 MALKAL
+325 QALNAL
-331 NNIWRDGFGYRKA
+331 NNIWRDGFSYRKA

-349 DIQHGG
+349 DIVHGG
-355 AIQLNV
+355 GIQLNV

-375 SIDSINN
+375 SIDGINN
-382 MYGRRSVKLAP
+382 MYGSRSVKLAP
-393 SLQRGE
+393 GLQRGE
-399 WASNQNHFQ
+399 WSPNQNHFNTK
-408 PLSQT
+408 SKT
-413 LHFYTGMIDPRSHPR
+413 LHFYTGMIDPFEHAENSNGHI
-428 QTGEKKPEQA
+428 TETET
-438 GNLEY
+438 
-443 IEKLEDLDE
+443 E
-452 LDPLA
+452 LSD

>member
-1 MMYGLVDCNNFF
+1 MYGLVDCNNFF

-21 PRLNGKKVVVL
+21 PRLNGRKVVVL

-60 KEYTDPRD
+60 KEHTDPRQ
-68 VIQLSGRHILYRDL
+68 VVQLSARHILYRDL
-82 SDRVMHIMGQEV
+82 SNRVMNILGQEV
-94 ENLQQYS
+94 ENVQQYS
-101 VDEAFFVLP
+101 VDEAFFLLP

-117 HRVMAELVRKI
+117 HRVMAEVVKKVRQ
-128 REYVGIP
+128 YVGIP

-140 APSRTLAK
+140 APTRTLAK
-148 VANHIAK
+148 IANHIAK
-155 RDPRIT
+155 KDHRIT

-180 AIDDVWGFGRRL
+180 AIEDVWGIGRRL
-192 SAKLKARGIMTAA
+192 AASLKSKGIITAA
-205 DFVKMPPSLVRS
+205 DFVKMPSSLVRS

-236 IANPVTIT
+236 IANPVTIA

-256 VLTDRDEVADA
+256 VLTNRDEIADA

-277 QLRAEGSVAGS
+277 QLRDEGSVAGS
-288 VMAFVRGDRFRE
+288 VMTYVRGDHFRE

-306 NSCQLRLDTPSS
+306 NSCQLQLATPTS
-318 DTMTIAR
+318 DTMTIVR
-325 MALKAL
+325 QALVAF

-375 SIDSINN
+375 SIDGINN
-382 MYGRRSVKLAP
+382 LYGRRSVKLAP
-393 SLQRGE
+393 GLQRGE
-399 WASNQNHFQ
+399 WAPNQNHFQ
-408 PLSQT
+408 PLSKT
-413 LHFYTGMIDPRSHPR
+413 LYFYTGMIHPYPALDASVTR
-428 QTGEKKPEQA
+428 ECDEEENADTA
-438 GNLEY
+438 DNLFS
-443 IEKLEDLDE
+443 
-452 LDPLA
+452 